1 MKRIQPKLTPLELFI
16 DLFLDYTL
24 QKGLIMLLLLVFCF
38 RVGENIIAKD
48 YNEPVDII
56 FEDTI
61 R

>member
-38 RVGENIIAKD
+38 RAGENIVAKD
-48 YNEPVDII
+48 YNEPVNKI
-56 FEDTI
+56 FEDTL